1 MSILGKDVCANIMK
15 KEEIT
20 HREIISTMELSTVVF
35 KVKISKAF
43 FTNTRRGGDG
53 GGGCKIKILIEQCF
67 TTRLLFYTVTKE
79 KIVSHAGCFN

>member
-43 FTNTRRGGDG
+43 FTNTRRG
-53 GGGCKIKILIEQCF
+53 
-67 TTRLLFYTVTKE
+67 
-79 KIVSHAGCFN
+79 